1 LLFCRKLQ
9 LNAAK
14 MSKELLKDKRKIKA
28 ADAVKILGNNGID
41 ISEKDAEKIL
51 DFLYFLGKL
60 TVDQY
65 TKEA

>member
-1 LLFCRKLQ
+1 
-9 LNAAK
+9 